1 MQVLRKLSL
10 IFFISFLAI
19 ALSLPGC
26 SGGASDHWSALVP
39 DSVPFVIVPQEN
51 STIRDILEA
60 PYIPLFD
67 DITPTAIQLVS
78 DIDNIPDGNANVE
91 AIILYPDTS
100 NDWQPVWVIQ
110 PLPGMMGYLKENY
123 QREFAQ
129 NNYTFGKFTIE
140 KLFISDR
147 EIFAVNTGN
156 YIIFSESS
164 LGIEHSLRTLN
175 GDRRAMAITEQHT
188 QPGSFITNTNSLD
201 NWVVQL
207 AQVTYRPDLKDIFRG
222 GEPIA
227 FSFDD
232 IEDAE
237 WSWRL
242 SGNLSFGNTPSTL
255 LRGIQSAPGNFQLDR
270 FISTNAAAFSILR
283 LEPRSV
289 PPNGVTDFAF
299 ELDEYLYENPEIWQ
313 DIAATLNSEVAFVAF
328 AESGAESTSEY
339 MFLRHLNDASGLR
352 SLLTELSGRD
362 DMVRDGSTFTVQSK
376 LLGQLIGSELNQMV
390 SYHIHITGSVAV
402 LAQRKGLAEGVA
414 GDASRRSVMYYD
426 DDYMMV
432 RDDLGSDL
440 SSLIYVDA
448 QRFGTYVQPWLYPQ
462 NYFSALTSNLDLMV
476 ISTAASE
483 DGSSADINMTS
494 YQREVTDDP
503 YRERWV
509 FPVSSGDITGTPV
522 LADITASSRDE
533 IIFSTNSGLVY
544 VVATDGTQVMQLETN
559 GDTPVGAPVVYDWY
573 GNNQNVILQ
582 AAGNNVYAWNMNGAM
597 LPNFPISL
605 NENITTPL
613 TIEDVTRN
621 GIAEI
626 VVGTADRNLHIL
638 NSRGQ
643 PVSGWPQSVNT
654 VISDKPLI
662 ATVNNIRSIFAT
674 AENAI
679 HGWTING
686 QVRDGYPIFLDTP
699 LHGTLGIHQNHLLGA
714 GQNGSLYSIGTSPMF
729 SDTLS
734 NYISEDSLYVQQ
746 LQVSSGGLNSTPR
759 TEDILLRNE
768 DGFYREDLIVV
779 QSSNGSVFLY
789 NTEGVLRFTK
799 SLGQPS
805 SGNVPPMVLDI
816 NRDQRFDLLAL
827 ADFGRLYAWNILTEE
842 RLYDLPTTGMR
853 YPLIADLYN
862 DGNNEIIAFTRDGL
876 RCWTILRTRTESERN

>member
-1 MQVLRKLSL
+1 M
-10 IFFISFLAI
+10 I

-26 SGGASDHWSALVP
+26 SGDDSGHWSRLVP
-39 DSVPFVIVPQEN
+39 DTAPFVIVPEQN
-51 STIRDILEA
+51 STIRDILEGT
-60 PYIPLFD
+60 YIPLFD
-67 DITPTAIQLVS
+67 DITPTAVQLVS

-100 NDWQPVWVIQ
+100 NDWQPVWIIQ
-110 PLPGMMGYLKENY
+110 PLPGMLKYLKENY

-129 NNYTFGKFTIE
+129 NNYTFGKFTVE

-147 EIFAVNTGN
+147 EIFAVDTGN

-164 LGIEHSLRTLN
+164 LGVEHSLRTLN
-175 GDRRAMAITEQHT
+175 GTRRAMELTTQHT

-201 NWVVQL
+201 NWVIQL
-207 AQVTYRPDLKDIFRG
+207 AQVTHRPNLRG
-222 GEPIA
+222 TFSGGKPIA
-227 FSFDD
+227 FNFNE
-232 IEDAE
+232 IEEAE
-237 WSWRL
+237 WEWRL
-242 SGNLSFGNTPSTL
+242 SGNLSFEGTPSTL
-255 LRGIQSAPGNFQLDR
+255 LRGIQSPPGDFQLDR

-283 LEPRSV
+283 LEPRMV
-289 PPNGVTDFAF
+289 PPNGMTNFVF
-299 ELDEYLYENPEIWQ
+299 ELDEYLYNNPETYQ
-313 DIAATLNSEVAFVAF
+313 NIAETLSPEVAFVAF

-339 MFLRHLNDASGLR
+339 MFLRHLNNASGLR
-352 SLLTELSGRD
+352 STLTELAGRD
-362 DMVRDGSTFTVQSK
+362 DVARDGSTFTVQSQ
-376 LLGQLIGSELNQMV
+376 LLGQLLGSELNQMI
-390 SYHIHITGSVAV
+390 SYHIHITGNVAV
-402 LAQRKGLAEGVA
+402 LAQRKGLAEGVG

-432 RDDLGSDL
+432 KDDLGSGL
-440 SSLIYVDA
+440 SSLTYVDA

-462 NYFSALTSNLDLMV
+462 NYLNALVSNLDVMIL
-476 ISTAASE
+476 SSAASA
-483 DGSSADINMTS
+483 DGSSTDIDITS
-494 YQREVTDDP
+494 YQREVTDEP
-503 YRERWV
+503 YRERWA
-509 FPVSSGDITGTPV
+509 FPVASGEITGTPV
-522 LADITASSRDE
+522 LADITGSSRDE
-533 IIFSTNSGLVY
+533 VIFSTSSGSVY
-544 VVATDGTQVMQLETN
+544 VVATDGTQVMQLDTRD
-559 GDTPVGAPVVYDWY
+559 DTPVGAPVVYDWY

-582 AAGNNVYAWNMNGAM
+582 AAGNNIYAWNMNGEI
-597 LPNFPISL
+597 LPNFPLSL
-605 NENITTPL
+605 NEDITTPL
-613 TIEDVTRN
+613 TIKDVTRN
-621 GIAEI
+621 GIAEV

-654 VISDKPLI
+654 VITEKPLI
-662 ATVNNIRSIFAT
+662 TTVNNIRSIFAT

-679 HGWTING
+679 HGWSING

-699 LHGTLGIHQNHLLGA
+699 LHGTLGIHQSHLLGA

-746 LQVSSGGLNSTPR
+746 LQVSTGGLNSTPK
-759 TEDILLRNE
+759 TEDTLLRDD

-779 QSSNGSVFLY
+779 QSSNGSLFLY

-805 SGNVPPMVLDI
+805 SGNVPPMILDI
-816 NRDQRFDLLAL
+816 NRDQRLDIVAL
-827 ADFGRLYAWNILTEE
+827 ADFGRLYAWNILTQE
-842 RLYDLPTTGMR
+842 RLYGLPTTGMS

-876 RCWTILRTRTESERN
+876 RCWTILRTRTESESN